1 MRSLLVTG
9 GSGLLGSAVVRQ
21 AVGRFKVLSTYNK
34 NPVSLEGAKFIHA
47 DLLNEKDLRT
57 LSLAKP
63 EIIVHCA
70 ALTNVDYCE
79 SNYEEAY
86 AQNVQ
91 ASINVAEIARD
102 RGSFLIHISTDGVFN
117 GEKGSYSE
125 DDTPDPINAY
135 GKSKLEAEL
144 KVSKAFAHCC
154 IVRTNIFGWNP
165 TARTS
170 MAEWMISVL
179 RNGQVLSA
187 FKDVVISPVL
197 VNDLAE
203 ILFELCRLEYEGT
216 IHIGS
221 SDDCSKF
228 QFAYALA
235 EVFKFDKR
243 NIKPISVDELHLVAR
258 RPKNTS
264 LNVLR
269 VSSLMDRKMPSVLE
283 GILKMKQLGN
293 SGYARRVGDDQA

>member
-1 MRSLLVTG
+1 MKSLLVTG

-21 AVGRFKVLSTYNK
+21 AVGRFKVLSTYHM
-34 NPVSLEGAKFIHA
+34 NPVSLEGAEFIHA
-47 DLLNEKDLRT
+47 DLLNEKDLGT
-57 LSLAKP
+57 LSLEKP

-79 SNYEEAY
+79 SHPDEAY

-91 ASINVAEIARD
+91 ASSNVAKIAQD
-102 RGSFLIHISTDGVFN
+102 NGSFLIHISTDGVFN
-117 GEKGSYSE
+117 GEKGFYSE
-125 DDTPDPINAY
+125 DDSPDPINSY
-135 GKSKLEAEL
+135 GKSKLDAER
-144 KVSKAFAHCC
+144 KVSKAYAHCC

-165 TARTS
+165 TTRKS

-179 RNGQVLSA
+179 SSGQALSA
-187 FKDVVISPVL
+187 FKDVVISPLL

-203 ILFELCRLEYEGT
+203 LLFELCHLEHEGT

-221 SDDCSKF
+221 RNSCSKL
-228 QFAYALA
+228 QFAHAIA
-235 EVFKFDKR
+235 KVFNLDEG
-243 NIKPISVDELHLVAR
+243 NIKPISVDELHLEAR

-269 VSSLMDRKMPSVLE
+269 ISSLLKHEMPSVLD
-283 GILKMKQLGN
+283 GIQKMRQSQS
-293 SGYARRVGDDQA
+293 SGYARRIGDDKF